1 MLPKYCGNSWWI
13 ISEDICFF
21 SFDYYT
27 SFKSFLK
34 LFLKVYVGDVE
45 EIKKETRE
53 LAGEFLLL

>member
-1 MLPKYCGNSWWI
+1 MAIVGELFF
-13 ISEDICFF
+13 EDICFF

-27 SFKSFLK
+27 SYKSFLK

-53 LAGEFLLL
+53 LAGEFLLI